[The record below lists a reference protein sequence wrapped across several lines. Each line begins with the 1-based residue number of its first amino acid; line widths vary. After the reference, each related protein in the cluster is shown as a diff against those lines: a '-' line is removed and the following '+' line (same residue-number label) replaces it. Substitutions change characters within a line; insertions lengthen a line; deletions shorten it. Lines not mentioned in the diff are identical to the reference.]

1 MELVKSPH
9 DILLHPYV
17 TEKTMNAIEG
27 TAPLNFKDGNRL
39 EFLVRRDATKKEIKE
54 AFEELY
60 EVKVEKVNTRICK
73 DGKHAIIK
81 LTDEYDAKEISMR
94 IGVF

>member
-1 MELVKSPH
+1 MKPH

-17 TEKTMNAIEG
+17 TEKTLNMLQG
-27 TAPLNFKDGNRL
+27 TPAQELKDGNRL
-39 EFLVRRDATKKEIKE
+39 EFLVHRDATKPEIKK
-54 AFEELY
+54 AFEELFQA
-60 EVKVEKVNTRICK
+60 KVDRVNTFVRN

-81 LTDEYDAKEISMR
+81 LKTGFSAEEIGMR

>member
-1 MELVKSPH
+1 MKPH

-17 TEKTMNAIEG
+17 TEKTLNMLQG
-27 TAPLNFKDGNRL
+27 TPAQNLKDGNRL
-39 EFLVRRDATKKEIKE
+39 AFLVRREATKTQIKK
-54 AFEELY
+54 AFEDLFQ
-60 EVKVEKVNTRICK
+60 VKVTQVNTLVRK

-81 LTDEYDAKEISMR
+81 LAPEFSAEEIGMR